1 MKENE
6 FFPIKKKEKRIGNY
20 QESTKNMQN
29 SPLLPVGRKQR
40 EVKAGLLA
48 LGALALVGA
57 AALVSGGDLRSV
69 LDFSQI
75 DVNCDG

>member
-1 MKENE
+1 LE
-6 FFPIKKKEKRIGNY
+6 KEKKIVRSQQTNI
-20 QESTKNMQN
+20 MRN

-40 EVKAGLLA
+40 GVKAGLLA

-69 LDFSQI
+69 LDFSQV

>member
-1 MKENE
+1 MKEKQN
-6 FFPIKKKEKRIGNY
+6 ITRS
-20 QESTKNMQN
+20 QHMMRN

-40 EVKAGLLA
+40 GVKAGLLA

-69 LDFSQI
+69 LDFSQV

>member
-1 MKENE
+1 MRSQQTN
-6 FFPIKKKEKRIGNY
+6 IMR
-20 QESTKNMQN
+20 N

-40 EVKAGLLA
+40 GVKAGLLA

-69 LDFSQI
+69 LDFSQV